1 MDIHFKKVYTA
12 KDLVISAITLAAGIG
27 LYFVNA
33 GIGIV
38 VAVCGLLLLLF
49 LKSGYK
55 RPGDNLVFI
64 KKAFDVAHTCRDSL
78 KGFLE
83 GKDVEPEV
91 RTNMDGG
98 IIRLEVWYNTE
109 AAIAYAQLFDFSNY
123 NYEPATELIELHDS
137 KALKLIA
144 KL

>member
-1 MDIHFKKVYTA
+1 MEIHFKKVYTA

-55 RPGDNLVFI
+55 RLGDNLVFK

-109 AAIAYAQLFDFSNY
+109 AAIAYAQLFDFSSY

-137 KALKLIA
+137 KALKLIG

>member
-1 MDIHFKKVYTA
+1 MEIHFKKVYTA
-12 KDLVISAITLAAGIG
+12 KDLVISTITLAAGIG

-55 RPGDNLVFI
+55 RPGDKLVFK

-137 KALKLIA
+137 KALKLIG

>member
-1 MDIHFKKVYTA
+1 MEIHFKKVYTA

-55 RPGDNLVFI
+55 RPGDNLVFK

-123 NYEPATELIELHDS
+123 NYEPATELIELNDS
-137 KALKLIA
+137 KALKLIG

>member
-1 MDIHFKKVYTA
+1 MEIHFKKVYTA

-27 LYFVNA
+27 LYFINA

-55 RPGDNLVFI
+55 RSGDNLVFK

-137 KALKLIA
+137 KALKLIG

>member
-33 GIGIV
+33 GIGII

-55 RPGDNLVFI
+55 RPGDNLVFK

-109 AAIAYAQLFDFSNY
+109 AATAFAQLFDFSNY

-137 KALKLIA
+137 KALKLIG

>member
-1 MDIHFKKVYTA
+1 MEIHFKKVYTA

-55 RPGDNLVFI
+55 RPGDNLVLK

-137 KALKLIA
+137 KALKLIG